1 MACETFCLEDDV
13 NIDDVSNTLRSD
25 LLTSETVRFVVVQEN
40 SDSQDVAAGKC
51 SARVRCQ

>member
-25 LLTSETVRFVVVQEN
+25 LLTSETVRVVVVQEN